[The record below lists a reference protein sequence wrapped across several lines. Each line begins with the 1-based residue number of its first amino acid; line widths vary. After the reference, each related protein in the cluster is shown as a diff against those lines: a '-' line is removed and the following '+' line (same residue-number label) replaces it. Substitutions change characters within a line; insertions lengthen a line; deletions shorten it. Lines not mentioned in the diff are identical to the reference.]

1 MTSEAK
7 GQLSSQMIHC
17 KKNMPVTHKDAHHI
31 MMEGLNA
38 VPSLQSTQRC
48 TQELAVKY
56 TDLAYLHVCVCVYFF
71 CLKLKSH
78 TLHMYMKL
86 K

>member
-1 MTSEAK
+1 
-7 GQLSSQMIHC
+7 
-17 KKNMPVTHKDAHHI
+17 MPVTHKDAHHI

-56 TDLAYLHVCVCVYFF
+56 TDLAYLHVCVCVLLL
-71 CLKLKSH
+71 LKIKKPH
-78 TLHMYMKL
+78 IAYVHET
-86 K
+86 